1 MYPLDQ
7 SSERLTMQ
15 KNRLM
20 ESISYRVCITAFD
33 LRITALHVTQNITE
47 FGILSSPFVEQMTTT
62 IAHLGR
68 TCNRFH
74 RPDRHEH
81 SKEGR
86 SQ

>member
-47 FGILSSPFVEQMTTT
+47 FGILSSPFVEQMPTT
-62 IAHLGR
+62 IAHLGP
-68 TCNRFH
+68 TCDRFH

-86 SQ
+86 S